1 VRMKAN
7 SLRKWCRPRMIL
19 VISNRSE
26 NPAHTLEVVTRVRAT
41 GARVFLVQ
49 LPGPVKTMRGP
60 VCDYPFLVTDT
71 RTTTEEQSVNGARQ
85 AFLWA
90 EILSEVTIVKNTPIG
105 RIPALVDSLST
116 ELVVLT
122 TPAVGLMR
130 FRNGNGLETDLFA
143 SLALPILIFDRRMNM
158 STWNGTEFRKILLPI
173 TFGPDLGL
181 QLRFACRFARRYHGR
196 VTVLHV
202 FERRGTDE
210 QPWERTPVAVE
221 AKLPISELKH
231 EGILCP
237 LEIAV
242 SEGYAARQIL
252 NFHERKG
259 YDLII
264 MGGPRQ
270 GSPARGLGHGVT
282 EAVIAE
288 ARCPVLMLGRAIDSI
303 SGWTES
309 ISKLT
314 LA

>member
-1 VRMKAN
+1 
-7 SLRKWCRPRMIL
+7 MIL

-26 NPAHTLEVVTRVRAT
+26 NPAHTLEVVTRIRAT

-49 LPGPVKTMRGP
+49 LPGPVKTTRGP
-60 VCDYPFLVTDT
+60 ACDFPFLVTDT
-71 RTTTEEQSVNGARQ
+71 RTASEEQSANGARQ

-90 EILSEVTIVKNTPIG
+90 EILSEVTVVKNTPIE
-105 RIPALVDSLST
+105 RIPALADSLGA

-130 FRNGNGLETDLFA
+130 FRNGNGLESDLFA
-143 SLALPILIFDRRMNM
+143 SLAAPNLIFNTRMNM
-158 STWNGTEFRKILLPI
+158 NAWNGREFRKILLPI
-173 TFGPDLGL
+173 TFGPDVGF

-202 FERRGTDE
+202 FENRGTDE

-221 AKLPISELKH
+221 AKLPIAELKH

-237 LEIAV
+237 LEISI

-264 MGGPRQ
+264 MGGPRL
-270 GSPARGLGHGVT
+270 GIAGRGLGHGVT

-288 ARCPVLMLGRAIDSI
+288 ARCPVLMLGRVI
-303 SGWTES
+303 ES
-309 ISKLT
+309 ISASTKTISQLT

>member
-1 VRMKAN
+1 MKVN
-7 SLRKWCRPRMIL
+7 SLRKWCKPKMIL
-19 VISNRSE
+19 VISYLSE
-26 NPAHTLEVVTRVRAT
+26 SPAHALEVITRIRAT

-49 LPGPVKTMRGP
+49 LPDPAKSARGP
-60 VCDYPFLVTDT
+60 GCDFPFLADS
-71 RTTTEEQSVNGARQ
+71 RTTAQQQLLNGARQ

-90 EILSEVTIVKNTPIG
+90 EVLSEVTIVKNTPAE
-105 RIPALVDSLST
+105 RIPALADSLGVQ
-116 ELVVLT
+116 LVVLT
-122 TPAVGLMR
+122 RSAVGLMQ
-130 FRNGNGLETDLFA
+130 FRNGNGVDTDLFG
-143 SLALPILIFDRRMNM
+143 SLRLPILIFDPRMDINM
-158 STWNGTEFRKILLPI
+158 SAGTEFRRILLLI

-181 QLRFACRFARRYHGR
+181 ELRFACRFARRYHGR

-202 FERRGTDE
+202 FEPRGTNE
-210 QPWERTPVAVE
+210 QPWARTPVAIE
-221 AKLPISELKH
+221 AKLPISELKE

-242 SEGYAARQIL
+242 GQGYPARQIL
-252 NFHERKG
+252 NFHERKC

-288 ARCPVLMLGRAIDSI
+288 ARCPVLMLGRAI
-303 SGWTES
+303 ES
-309 ISKLT
+309 ISASSEAASQVT